1 MSYSF
6 VTAGETSVTNCA
18 PELSHAISGASAIY
32 GVTSLDNGV
41 YVVRN
46 SNTEV
51 EVYDASS
58 MELQQRLPLPKL
70 SCVSGIAACS
80 QHNCLYVGDWDI
92 SSIHRVDLTRSND
105 TKKWSVARIPEGLS
119 VNSAHNVLVSCLVEN
134 KLQEYTTLGDLVKEV
149 CLGMP
154 EPRHA
159 IQLSSGNY
167 VVSQYTSPGVVRLVG
182 PDGKVLRSFGQSLP
196 QQGPEV
202 DPMRYPVTLAVNK
215 AGDILVADCR
225 NNRIL
230 AINSAL
236 SRAQQFPIAAEVA
249 LRNPYALWLD
259 EAHDRLYVGEQRGR
273 YRLLVFSNLN
283 GICWKL

>member
-1 MSYSF
+1 MSHAC
-6 VTAGETSVTNCA
+6 VTTGEMPGTNCA
-18 PELSHAISGASAIY
+18 PELSHAIRGRSAVS
-32 GVTSLDNGV
+32 GVTSHGNRV
-41 YVVRN
+41 YAVRDYK
-46 SNTEV
+46 TEV

-92 SSIHRVDLTRSND
+92 SSIHRVDLTRPSD
-105 TKKWSVARIPEGLS
+105 TKNWSVGRIPEGLS
-119 VNSAHNVLVSCLVEN
+119 VNGAHNVLVSCLVEN

-149 CLGMP
+149 RLGVANP
-154 EPRHA
+154 WHV
-159 IQLSSGNY
+159 IQLSSGDY
-167 VVSQYTSPGVVRLVG
+167 VVSQYTSPGVVSLVG
-182 PDGKVLRSFGQSLP
+182 PDGQVLRSFGESLP
-196 QQGPEV
+196 QTGLEV
-202 DPMRYPVTLAVNK
+202 EPMRYPVSLAVNK

-273 YRLLVFSNLN
+273 HRLLVFSNVN
-283 GICWKL
+283 RIYFKQ